1 MDNKKFKD
9 STTSILFTHEIKDKE
24 EQYDENINRILFKNY
39 EIKTKVGKST
49 TIQIYEGTCLSNNT
63 PVTIKLESRS
73 NTESYLELEV
83 VNLYTFKDLGI
94 PKLIT
99 SGKTKKYIVLIEEK
113 LGLSLHKLFIDNK
126 RKFSLNE
133 ICCIGIQC
141 FERLKC
147 IHSKNYIYRNIK
159 PENFKIGLNDPNV
172 IYLQNFYLCEKYK
185 SDTTNKHA
193 KLTLSNK
200 IVGTQRY
207 GSIDALKGLRQGRK
221 DDLESLC
228 YMLIY
233 FFLGKLPWQDIKAE
247 TEAEKYKKLLNEKKK
262 FNIDNYDYILPKD
275 FRTMFK
281 LIKNLKFDE
290 TPKYYLYIRLLQNIR
305 KENQCFDPNDF
316 YWVNEKNIKI
326 KKRNIKS
333 KKEGGFRERLMEKI
347 KIMRTEQIPI
357 HKYNNKNNN
366 EDNDVN
372 NDFQSLGNIYIEDD
386 LSDNDSYNGKTDI
399 QLKLSKR
406 YLDVEEE
413 EKEENNKIRGNI
425 EKNMDNHDILDNS
438 ISSNSSID
446 TRVYNLNDDIKT
458 FIKINNEEI
467 NDINNKLDNI
477 NDKQVKQEI
486 NISNTN
492 SIKEKN
498 KLNDIIEENIEEENS
513 IENTPNNEQQEKK
526 EVDSSDNNDKYIM
539 SGSLP
544 NTKSGSV
551 RSVSISNIKESKT
564 KGNNETPS
572 LIIIKKISE
581 ENGKSIKDE
590 QKEKTTSVPI
600 DNKKNENRFGQ
611 IKGPEFDIKINSSS
625 KSGKKYKNKDKDKD
639 CKIF

>member
-141 FERLKC
+141 FERLKG

-290 TPKYYLYIRLLQNIR
+290 TPKYSLYIRLLQNIR

-413 EKEENNKIRGNI
+413 EKEENNKIRENI

-492 SIKEKN
+492 SLKEKN

-572 LIIIKKISE
+572 LIIIKKNSE

-625 KSGKKYKNKDKDKD
+625 KSGKKYKNKDKD

>member
-1 MDNKKFKD
+1 
-9 STTSILFTHEIKDKE
+9 
-24 EQYDENINRILFKNY
+24 
-39 EIKTKVGKST
+39 
-49 TIQIYEGTCLSNNT
+49 
-63 PVTIKLESRS
+63 
-73 NTESYLELEV
+73 
-83 VNLYTFKDLGI
+83 
-94 PKLIT
+94 
-99 SGKTKKYIVLIEEK
+99 
-113 LGLSLHKLFIDNK
+113 
-126 RKFSLNE
+126 
-133 ICCIGIQC
+133 
-141 FERLKC
+141 
-147 IHSKNYIYRNIK
+147 
-159 PENFKIGLNDPNV
+159 
-172 IYLQNFYLCEKYK
+172 
-185 SDTTNKHA
+185 
-193 KLTLSNK
+193 
-200 IVGTQRY
+200 
-207 GSIDALKGLRQGRK
+207 
-221 DDLESLC
+221 
-228 YMLIY
+228 
-233 FFLGKLPWQDIKAE
+233 
-247 TEAEKYKKLLNEKKK
+247 
-262 FNIDNYDYILPKD
+262 
-275 FRTMFK
+275 
-281 LIKNLKFDE
+281 
-290 TPKYYLYIRLLQNIR
+290 
-305 KENQCFDPNDF
+305 
-316 YWVNEKNIKI
+316 
-326 KKRNIKS
+326 
-333 KKEGGFRERLMEKI
+333 MEKI

-413 EKEENNKIRGNI
+413 EKEENNKIRENI
-425 EKNMDNHDILDNS
+425 EKNMDNHDILDDS

-477 NDKQVKQEI
+477 NDKQVNQEI

-492 SIKEKN
+492 SLKEKN

-551 RSVSISNIKESKT
+551 SISNIKESKT

-572 LIIIKKISE
+572 LIIIKKNSE
-581 ENGKSIKDE
+581 ENEKSIKDE

>member
-290 TPKYYLYIRLLQNIR
+290 TPKYSLYIRLLQNIR

-357 HKYNNKNNN
+357 HKYNNKNNI

-413 EKEENNKIRGNI
+413 EKEENNKIRENI

-572 LIIIKKISE
+572 LIIIKKNSE

-625 KSGKKYKNKDKDKD
+625 KSGKKYKNKDKD

>member
-113 LGLSLHKLFIDNK
+113 LGQSLHKLFIDNK

-141 FERLKC
+141 FERLKG

-290 TPKYYLYIRLLQNIR
+290 TPKYSLYIRLLQNIR

-406 YLDVEEE
+406 YSDVEEE
-413 EKEENNKIRGNI
+413 EKEENNKIRENI

-513 IENTPNNEQQEKK
+513 VENTPNNEQQEKK

-572 LIIIKKISE
+572 LIIIKKNSE
-581 ENGKSIKDE
+581 ENEKSIKDE

-611 IKGPEFDIKINSSS
+611 IKGPEFDIIINSSS